1 MKTSK
6 QILTTLLVLLTVMLV
21 AQVPQKINYQAVAR
35 NAAGAVLG
43 NTNVSARFT
52 VHDASAGGT
61 IVYQETKAGLATN
74 PFGLFT
80 HAIGTGTVVSGTF
93 AGINWGSGEKYLQ
106 VEVDPANG
114 TSYSINGTSQLLSV
128 PYALYAA
135 NGGTVGPQGATGATG
150 STGPT
155 GATGATG
162 STGATGVTGSTGATG
177 TAGSI
182 GATGN
187 IGATGSTGATGVVN
201 ATGTVNTVA
210 KFLTTTSLGNS
221 QIFDNGT
228 NVGIGTTVPA
238 TSLHVTSAT
247 GQDVSILL
255 QNNVTGATIMDG
267 TRIRM
272 NSNEF
277 SISNNEIGAVR
288 LSTNGG
294 NNNLILLN
302 NGNVG
307 IGTLAPEGALEV
319 DVTSPSK
326 AALLIKSYGWGAT
339 FRGPRIHFIKS
350 LYNIAPYIDFNGNY
364 LITAKS
370 DSLMSSGTLSYY
382 TDYDFGSTTKTFEP
396 YDNDSV
402 NLGSS
407 SYRWKAVYAVNGV
420 IQTSDERLKT
430 GIQPIG
436 YGLHAVMGLHPI
448 SYQWKANREQGTYLG
463 FSAQEL
469 QRVVPDVVE
478 HQQVSAADKLRWE
491 SGGKRVEQNDTYGVR
506 YVELI
511 PVLTKAIQEQQ
522 LMIEA
527 LKKEVESLKAK

>member
-6 QILTTLLVLLTVMLV
+6 QILTTLLVLLAVMLV

-52 VHDASAGGT
+52 VHDGSAGGT

-74 PFGLFT
+74 QFGLFT

-150 STGPT
+150 STGAT

-187 IGATGSTGATGVVN
+187 VGATGSTGATGVVN

-228 NVGIGTTVPA
+228 NVGIGTTLAA

-255 QNNVTGATIMDG
+255 QNNVT
-267 TRIRM
+267 
-272 NSNEF
+272 
-277 SISNNEIGAVR
+277 
-288 LSTNGG
+288 
-294 NNNLILLN
+294 
-302 NGNVG
+302 
-307 IGTLAPEGALEV
+307 
-319 DVTSPSK
+319 
-326 AALLIKSYGWGAT
+326 
-339 FRGPRIHFIKS
+339 
-350 LYNIAPYIDFNGNY
+350 
-364 LITAKS
+364 
-370 DSLMSSGTLSYY
+370 
-382 TDYDFGSTTKTFEP
+382 
-396 YDNDSV
+396 
-402 NLGSS
+402 
-407 SYRWKAVYAVNGV
+407 
-420 IQTSDERLKT
+420 
-430 GIQPIG
+430 
-436 YGLHAVMGLHPI
+436 
-448 SYQWKANREQGTYLG
+448 EQLWMY
-463 FSAQEL
+463 
-469 QRVVPDVVE
+469 
-478 HQQVSAADKLRWE
+478 
-491 SGGKRVEQNDTYGVR
+491 
-506 YVELI
+506 
-511 PVLTKAIQEQQ
+511 
-522 LMIEA
+522 
-527 LKKEVESLKAK
+527 

>member
-6 QILTTLLVLLTVMLV
+6 QILTTLLVLLAVMLV

-35 NAAGAVLG
+35 NASGAVLG

-52 VHDASAGGT
+52 VHDGTAGGT

-74 PFGLFT
+74 QFGLFT

-150 STGPT
+150 STGAT
-155 GATGATG
+155 GVTGATG

-177 TAGSI
+177 TTGSI

-187 IGATGSTGATGVVN
+187 VGATGSTGATGVVN

-228 NVGIGTTVPA
+228 NVGIGTLAPKGALQVE
-238 TSLHVTSAT
+238 
-247 GQDVSILL
+247 VSSPI
-255 QNNVTGATIMDG
+255 QA
-267 TRIRM
+267 
-272 NSNEF
+272 
-277 SISNNEIGAVR
+277 A
-288 LSTNGG
+288 
-294 NNNLILLN
+294 LIL
-302 NGNVG
+302 
-307 IGTLAPEGALEV
+307 
-319 DVTSPSK
+319 
-326 AALLIKSYGWGAT
+326 KSYGLNIP
-339 FRGPRIHFIKS
+339 FRGARIHFMKDRF
-350 LYNIAPYIDFNGNY
+350 NVAPYIDFQGQF
-364 LITAKS
+364 LITATS
-370 DSLMSSGTLSYY
+370 DSLMSSGSVRSY
-382 TDYDFGSTTKTFEP
+382 TDYDFGAATKTFEP
-396 YDNDSV
+396 FDNDSV
-402 NLGSS
+402 DLGSS
-407 SYRWKAVYAVNGV
+407 TYRWKAVYAVNGV

-491 SGGKRVEQNDTYGVR
+491 SGGKRVDQNDTYGVR